1 MSDFEAVS
9 KALAEGADPA
19 LLCATCPWDRY
30 CITPPKM
37 TRAEV
42 DAKMRE
48 AEQKD
53 KAEFEAAKAEGRSP
67 GMPVGMLMTALTFT
81 GKDTSA
87 TICPVFAL
95 RLRSSSGRTIVDS
108 MKSTMQGWNDEQVE
122 S

>member
-1 MSDFEAVS
+1 MTDFETVS

-37 TRAEV
+37 SRAEV

-53 KAEFEAAKAEGRSP
+53 KADLETAKAEGRNP
-67 GMPVGMLMTALTFT
+67 GMPVGMLVSVLAFA

-87 TICPVFAL
+87 TICPVFAM

-108 MKSTMQGWNDEQVE
+108 MKSTMQGWDDGATA
-122 S
+122 